1 MSVLASIFNCNE
13 QLVLDELARQTKE
26 LTFTDE
32 QLSDMACLALN
43 KVPAK
48 YIKHSVDRVFY
59 MDEGECAE
67 LDKLVKSS
75 VTEALEFV
83 RDSEEDEEGHA
94 NNRFGRGS

>member
-32 QLSDMACLALN
+32 QLSDMACIALN

-59 MDEGECAE
+59 MDEGEQVE
-67 LDKLVKSS
+67 LDKLVKAS
-75 VTEALEFV
+75 VAEALTFV
-83 RDSEEDEEGHA
+83 SQNKEGREE
-94 NNRFGRGS
+94 

>member
-32 QLSDMACLALN
+32 QLSDMACIALN
-43 KVPAK
+43 KGPAK

-59 MDEGECAE
+59 MDEGEQVE
-67 LDKLVKSS
+67 LDKLVKAS
-75 VTEALEFV
+75 VAEALTFV
-83 RDSEEDEEGHA
+83 SQNKEGREE
-94 NNRFGRGS
+94 